1 MNKQLYVFGIGQVI
15 LTTSIPRW
23 EKQSPL
29 SRGNGKYHYKK
40 KEVGTDRVFICDNEK
55 RINNS
60 RRKT

>member
-40 KEVGTDRVFICDNEK
+40 KRGGNGQSFHL
-55 RINNS
+55 
-60 RRKT
+60 